1 MRLPSFCLRSQA
13 PVMWSACTCVS
24 SVSLSLR
31 PSSSRSAASRRACS
45 NTGSINS
52 ASREPASASRY
63 VYVDDCG
70 SKSCLEIIAVNNFTP
85 VASLAGGLLIGAA
98 SVWLLAANGR
108 IAGISGI
115 LHGLFAQPP
124 GDRSW
129 RLLFITGL
137 IAAGFAWH
145 LYAGPA
151 PAREG
156 FGLGWAAAAGLL
168 VGLGTRGSGGCTSG
182 RGVCGLGRFWMG
194 SLLTGASFMAPGIAP
209 AAVIGLVLRAPAAC

>member
-1 MRLPSFCLRSQA
+1 
-13 PVMWSACTCVS
+13 
-24 SVSLSLR
+24 
-31 PSSSRSAASRRACS
+31 
-45 NTGSINS
+45 
-52 ASREPASASRY
+52 
-63 VYVDDCG
+63 
-70 SKSCLEIIAVNNFTP
+70 VNNFTP

-108 IAGISGI
+108 VAGISGI

-168 VGLGTRGSGGCTSG
+168 VGLGTRVSGGCTSG
-182 RGVCGLGRFWMG
+182 HGVCGLGRF
-194 SLLTGASFMAPGIAP
+194 SLRSLVAVAVFMASGIA
-209 AAVIGLVLRAPAAC
+209 AAVITRHVLGVPS